1 VPEQLLTIL
10 KLCLLALLYLFFLR
24 VLRAVWTEVNPPKFP
39 VPEGAGQPTSSQP
52 AAPRMPKAP
61 KVPTTRKKAAAVPTV
76 LVATS
81 PPGRAGSQWSLAQ
94 ELVAGRHAGC
104 SVVLDEQ
111 FVSQQ
116 HAKFFVRGGSAFV
129 EDLGST
135 NGTWVNGE
143 RATGQRPVRP
153 GDQIQIGNVVL
164 EVR

>member
-39 VPEGAGQPTSSQP
+39 APEGVGAPTSAQP
-52 AAPRMPKAP
+52 AAPRAPKAP

-111 FVSQQ
+111 YVSQQ
-116 HAKFFVRGGSAFV
+116 HAKFFVRGRRRPRVHQRHARQRQQDRRGHRAARRRRHQRGRYADPLRGFV
-129 EDLGST
+129 
-135 NGTWVNGE
+135 
-143 RATGQRPVRP
+143 
-153 GDQIQIGNVVL
+153 
-164 EVR
+164 

>member
-1 VPEQLLTIL
+1 MPEQLLTIL

-24 VLRAVWTEVNPPKFP
+24 VLRAVWTEVNPPTFP
-39 VPEGAGQPTSSQP
+39 VPEGTAP
-52 AAPRMPKAP
+52 AAGAPPAVSRMPKAP
-61 KVPTTRKKAAAVPTV
+61 KVPATRKKAAAVPTV
-76 LVATS
+76 LVATA
-81 PPGRAGSQWSLAQ
+81 PPGRAGSQWSLAH
-94 ELVAGRHAGC
+94 ELVVGRHAGC

-116 HAKFFVRGGSAFV
+116 HAKFFVRNGAAFV

-143 RATGQRPVRP
+143 RSTGQRPVRP
-153 GDQIQIGNVVL
+153 GDQVQIGNVVL

>member
-1 VPEQLLTIL
+1 M
-10 KLCLLALLYLFFLR
+10 
-24 VLRAVWTEVNPPKFP
+24 
-39 VPEGAGQPTSSQP
+39 PTP
-52 AAPRMPKAP
+52 TTAPRAIIPQGNCPPNMPSA
-61 KVPTTRKKAAAVPTV
+61 TLFTS
-76 LVATS
+76 VACGAESAWT
-81 PPGRAGSQWSLAQ
+81 PGRAGSQWSLAQ

>member
-1 VPEQLLTIL
+1 MPEQLLTVL

-24 VLRAVWTEVNPPKFP
+24 VLRAVWTEVNPPQAA
-39 VPEGAGQPTSSQP
+39 GADPI
-52 AAPRMPKAP
+52 
-61 KVPTTRKKAAAVPTV
+61 AAVPAV
-76 LVATS
+76 PAGRAT
-81 PPGRAGSQWSLAQ
+81 PGRKQQVPSAPTLLVVVAPTERAGQQWSLAS
-94 ELVAGRHAGC
+94 ELVVGRHAGC

-111 FVSQQ
+111 FISQQ
-116 HAKFFVRGGSAFV
+116 HAKFFVRSGTAFV

-153 GDQIQIGNVVL
+153 GDQVQIGNTVM

>member
-1 VPEQLLTIL
+1 MPEQLLTIL

-24 VLRAVWTEVNPPKFP
+24 VLRAVWTEVNPPKLPAADGAAPP
-39 VPEGAGQPTSSQP
+39 VAAPTS
-52 AAPRMPKAP
+52 APRMPKAP
-61 KVPTTRKKAAAVPTV
+61 KVPNTRKKAPAVPTV
-76 LVATS
+76 LVATA

-104 SVVLDEQ
+104 NVVLDEQ
-111 FVSQQ
+111 YVSQQ
-116 HAKFFVRGGSAFV
+116 HAKFFVRSGAAFV

-153 GDQIQIGNVVL
+153 GDQVQIGNVVL